1 MSPQIKENWS
11 EKRTRLMEKGMP
23 EGNIIFLNG
32 TSSSGKTTLALA
44 LQEILP
50 EPYLHIALDQFRDG
64 MPARY
69 RGLNS
74 PEGTPGE
81 MGLNVVPVVNDTGAY
96 TDIQFGS
103 MGCRMLKGMRRAIAC
118 MAHAGNNVII
128 DDIIMNEEFL
138 LDYLDALEGL
148 NVVFVGIRC
157 PMAVIDEREQQRV
170 GRFPGT
176 AIAHFKSAHAHGTYD
191 VEVNTSSQS
200 PQECAEKIRQFVSS
214 SGNKPAAFHELR
226 TRRQN

>member
-1 MSPQIKENWS
+1 MS
-11 EKRTRLMEKGMP
+11 TGT
-23 EGNIIFLNG
+23 IIFLNG

-64 MPARY
+64 MPAKY

-74 PEGTPGE
+74 PEGTPGA
-81 MGLNVVPVVNDTGAY
+81 MGLNVVPVMNDAGAY

-118 MAHAGNNVII
+118 MARTGNNIII
-128 DDIIMNEEFL
+128 DDIIMNDDFL
-138 LDYLDALEGL
+138 HDYLDALEEL

-157 PMAVIDEREQQRV
+157 PIEVIMERRRNTWENTPPAGDPIPDPILRWQREVHIPGIYDLEIDTSTMSPEDCADLIQKHLKEGPPSTAFEQL
-170 GRFPGT
+170 
-176 AIAHFKSAHAHGTYD
+176 A
-191 VEVNTSSQS
+191 
-200 PQECAEKIRQFVSS
+200 KIPTNS
-214 SGNKPAAFHELR
+214 
-226 TRRQN
+226 

>member
-1 MSPQIKENWS
+1 MSRQTWLDGELN
-11 EKRTRLMEKGMP
+11 MP
-23 EGNIIFLNG
+23 NGTIVFLNG

-64 MPARY
+64 MPAKY

-74 PEGTPGE
+74 PEGTPGA
-81 MGLNVVPVVNDTGAY
+81 MGLNVVPVKSDEGVF

-118 MAHAGNNVII
+118 MARAGNNIII
-128 DDIIMNEEFL
+128 DDIIMKDDFL
-138 LDYLDALEGL
+138 QDYLDVLEEF

-157 PMAVIDEREQQRV
+157 PMSVIEEREQQRV

-191 VEVNTSSQS
+191 VEVDTSTDS
-200 PQECAEKIRQFVSS
+200 PQVCAQKIKQIVSGS
-214 SGNKPAAFHELR
+214 RKPAAFHELR
-226 TRRQN
+226 RKRQK

>member
-1 MSPQIKENWS
+1 
-11 EKRTRLMEKGMP
+11 MP
-23 EGNIIFLNG
+23 EGTIIFLNG

-64 MPARY
+64 MPAQY

-74 PEGTPGE
+74 PEGSTGA
-81 MGLNVVPVVNDTGAY
+81 MGLNVVPIVNHDGAH

-103 MGCRMLKGMRRAIAC
+103 MGLTMLKGMRRAIAS
-118 MAHAGNNVII
+118 MAQVGNNIII
-128 DDIIMNEEFL
+128 DDIIMHDEFL
-138 LDYLDALEGL
+138 QDYLDALEGL
-148 NVVFVGIRC
+148 HVIFVGIRC
-157 PMAVIDEREQQRV
+157 PMKVIEEREQRRV

-191 VEVNTSSQS
+191 IEVDTSTQS
-200 PQECAEKIRQFVSS
+200 PETCAEKIKQFVCR
-214 SGNKPAAFHELR
+214 GENKPTAFQELR